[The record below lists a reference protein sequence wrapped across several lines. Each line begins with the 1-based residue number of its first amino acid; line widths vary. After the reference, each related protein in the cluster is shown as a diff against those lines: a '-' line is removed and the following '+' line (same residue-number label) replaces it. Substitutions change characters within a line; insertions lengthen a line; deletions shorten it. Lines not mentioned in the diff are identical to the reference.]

1 VVRATNGLVLVYDQ
15 PAHRYLG
22 TNDIVQNGFD
32 QLPIAELE
40 VRVSSLGWLCRVI
53 LKFGDAFAL
62 FGYLP
67 SGKGVSRKSPTDA
80 QHHLYPTWSIKRERN
95 QSSMKIAALSAAP
108 VTPVTPEISFLYK
121 TRSGCLSWEVV
132 PGSQGGVNG
141 VAVMETALEGSR
153 ISMVPW
159 LLPKDFKMIQQ
170 NFDDEGKI
178 HYYYTVEVENP
189 GKAVDALNFILRN
202 VAVNFQPSW
211 KVTIHF
217 NAGKVNPD
225 SVYIAKF
232 GGFADLGIKAL
243 DTFSSTGPNTKR
255 IMEILKKTY
264 PACSG
269 VV

>member
-1 VVRATNGLVLVYDQ
+1 MSFPYRSHGSSLAVFSRGLLIILHMLRRLADLGLGLVRA
-15 PAHRYLG
+15 
-22 TNDIVQNGFD
+22 
-32 QLPIAELE
+32 
-40 VRVSSLGWLCRVI
+40 
-53 LKFGDAFAL
+53 KFGDATAL

-67 SGKGVSRKSPTDA
+67 SGKGVSRKSPADA

-95 QSSMKIAALSAAP
+95 QPSMKIAALSAVFAIAAAAP
-108 VTPVTPEISFLYK
+108 VTPVTPEISYLYK
-121 TRSGCLSWEVV
+121 TQSDCLSWEYV

-141 VAVMETALEGSR
+141 VDVMKTALEQSR
-153 ISMVPW
+153 PSVVPW
-159 LLPKDFKMIQQ
+159 LQDKDFKMIQQ

-178 HYYYTVEVENP
+178 HYYYTVEVDNP

-217 NAGKVNPD
+217 NAGKVDKD

-232 GGFADLGIKAL
+232 GGFGDLGIKAL

-269 VV
+269 VRGDA